1 MRKLLLAC
9 CIAIT
14 HIAFAQPPDTT
25 RNSVY
30 TIVSPSIGVIIPNS
44 NQDNSGIDMA
54 NQFPG
59 AKQLPQEKYDS
70 REKHLKNIMQL
81 TFAGENAEAYWSFD
95 EKHLSFQARGE
106 KKGSCDQIY
115 SMTADGK
122 NVKRIS
128 TGFGRTTCAYFYPNG
143 DQILYASTHE
153 HYNNECPPEPD
164 MSKGYVWALYKGF
177 DIHIADTS
185 GKLISRITRDSTFY
199 DAEATISPIGDNIV
213 FTSTMDG
220 DIDIYSLSLDGK
232 NNFQRLTNEPGYDG
246 GAFYSFDGKKIVYR
260 ASRPKGKDLDS
271 YKSLLKDGLI
281 RPSALEIYVMDA
293 DGKNKIQVTN
303 NGKANFAPFFHP
315 DGKRIIF
322 SSNMDDPKGRE
333 FDIYMIG
340 IDGKGLER
348 VTYSGGFDGFP
359 MFTRDGKKLVF
370 CSNRN
375 PSHPNNTNI
384 FIADWVE

>member
-1 MRKLLLAC
+1 MKKILLAFFIVC
-9 CIAIT
+9 A
-14 HIAFAQPPDTT
+14 HIATAQPSDTAS
-25 RNSVY
+25 NSVY
-30 TIVSPSIGVIIPNS
+30 KIVSPSVGVIIPKGK
-44 NQDNSGIDMA
+44 QDNSGVDMA
-54 NQFPG
+54 KQFPG
-59 AKQLPQEKYDS
+59 AKPLQQDKYDA
-70 REKHLKNIMQL
+70 REKHLKNIQQL

-95 EKHLSFQARGE
+95 EKHLSFQARGD
-106 KKGSCDQIY
+106 KSGSCDQIFT
-115 SMTADGK
+115 MTADGK

-128 TGFGRTTCAYFYPNG
+128 TGYGRTTCAYYYPTG

-153 HYNNECPPEPD
+153 HYNSECPPEPD

-177 DIHIADTS
+177 DIHIADTN
-185 GKLISRITRDSTFY
+185 GRLISRITRDSTSY
-199 DAEATISPIGDNIV
+199 DAEATISPKGDNIV

-220 DIDIYSLSLDGK
+220 DIDMYSLSLDGK
-232 NNFQRLTNEPGYDG
+232 NNFTRLTDEPGYDG

-260 ASRPKGKDLDS
+260 ASRPKGKDLEAF
-271 YKSLLKDGLI
+271 KQLLKEGFV
-281 RPSALEIYVMDA
+281 RPSALEIMVMDA
-293 DGKNKIQVTN
+293 DGKNKTQVTN
-303 NGKANFAPFFHP
+303 NGKANFGPFFHP

-340 IDGKGLER
+340 TDGKGLER
-348 VTYSGGFDGFP
+348 ITYTGGFDGFP

-384 FIADWVE
+384 FVADWVE